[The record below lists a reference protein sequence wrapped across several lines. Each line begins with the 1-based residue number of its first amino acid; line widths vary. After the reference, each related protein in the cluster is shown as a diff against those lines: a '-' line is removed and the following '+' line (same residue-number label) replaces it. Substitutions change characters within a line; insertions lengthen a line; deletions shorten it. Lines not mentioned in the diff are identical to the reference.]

1 MGFFDDRLKQFR
13 QKAPMMGTLGG
24 PGYGEFPLGSAGPRV
39 DPRDP
44 NYRPP
49 PRPSGGNPNPFNNPL
64 FSDPGLGG
72 EGGRGGDRQV
82 ISPPQFPDG
91 KRRGPQLPPTIPI
104 VRPPS
109 SGGPQL
115 PPTIPIVRPPSS
127 GGGFFDR
134 LEPKLPPRLPPTIPI
149 FQPINPWQKERGPV
163 NGGINPVVGKRP
175 DGSDIRLFDQ
185 DNPNRQGPGQIPP
198 TDPSGPGDVILDG
211 PFMPPMRTMDFQ
223 DANNNGIDDR
233 DEVTGGPAPMPGGP
247 VRIPQP
253 RTQFPGGGV
262 LEDIFGR
269 RPPKLPPMRPPE
281 GGGSDEG
288 LFGNQNKAGY
298 DRILSNLY
306 QDQYRN
312 QGSPY
317 AAQADYLMNRP
328 VFDRGVRTD
337 NPMFTFQKKD
347 DPFATMSSQQYIRD
361 EADAAALANQ
371 QAAQAEQERIAAEEA
386 AAEQA
391 AADAKTAEE
400 AAIAAAEQ
408 ERVAAEK
415 AAAEAATIA
424 EADRI
429 AAEMAAEQ
437 EAAAAAAAQQAAAAE
452 AAAAQQAAEAE
463 SQRLAEEAE
472 AQRMADVQA
481 RIDAM
486 ESRFGGF
493 EGRFGGFDPAAV
505 QERIAAAQEAARAAA
520 EEAAANSAVV
530 SNIDPD
536 IQERINALQGEFGRF
551 GNFDPAAIQASI
563 AAAQE
568 AAANNAAAI
577 ENTPAVD
584 PDLQAR
590 IDAMQNE
597 VGGLG
602 RRFEGFD
609 PRNVQ
614 ANIAA
619 ARQAAEDARAKAAA
633 NEAAVAAV
641 PEFDASDIQARI
653 AELGGRFGNL
663 GERVNRI
670 SEREIPQF
678 DASSINQRIDALA
691 NREIPQFDDSAIQ
704 ARIAELGGRFGT
716 LGDRVNKISE
726 REIPQFDDSAIQSRI
741 DALANREIPQFD
753 DSAIQARI
761 DALANREIPQ
771 FDASDIQARIRDLG
785 GRVNQISE
793 REIPRFDDSAIR
805 QQIEDLRSTIPTG
818 IPAAE
823 VPPMLPGTGTVPGV
837 KINTDTL
844 PGNLTGIGDGR
855 ATPLPSR
862 PVKPLPSVKGPA
874 PIKMQPIKP
883 PRPVRPT
890 PRPSPT
896 QPPTRTIMPI
906 KTPPPPKRTTTP
918 IKRAPIKTAPTPIK
932 RAPIKTA
939 PTPIKRAPIKRT
951 PIKRAPIKPV
961 KSAPPKKTTTKRPA
975 PRGRVTDKRTRRGR
989 GR

>member
-39 DPRDP
+39 SPR
-44 NYRPP
+44 NEIFIPP
-49 PRPSGGNPNPFNNPL
+49 PRPGGGNPNPFNNPL

-72 EGGRGGDRQV
+72 EGGRGGDPQV
-82 ISPPQFPDG
+82 IYPGGSKKFAEENYGRIRNPIPQFPDVPDG
-91 KRRGPQLPPTIPI
+91 PRRGPQLPPTIPI
-104 VRPPS
+104 FQPPS
-109 SGGPQL
+109 SGGQSYSD
-115 PPTIPIVRPPSS
+115 VVNA
-127 GGGFFDR
+127 GG
-134 LEPKLPPRLPPTIPI
+134 
-149 FQPINPWQKERGPV
+149 
-163 NGGINPVVGKRP
+163 GGINPVVGQRP

-198 TDPSGPGDVILDG
+198 MAPSDPGDLIVDG
-211 PFMPPMRTMDFQ
+211 PMPPMRTMDFQ
-223 DANNNGIDDR
+223 DANGNGIDDR
-233 DEVTGGPAPMPGGP
+233 DEVRGGPAPMPGGP
-247 VRIPQP
+247 VRLPQP
-253 RTQFPGGGV
+253 RPRLPGGGKI
-262 LEDIFGR
+262 LEDIFGKGR
-269 RPPKLPPMRPPE
+269 NDPPRMPPKLPPLRPPMTPPE
-281 GGGSDEG
+281 SGGSDEG

-337 NPMFTFQKKD
+337 NPMFTFEKKD
-347 DPFATMSSQQYIRD
+347 DPFATMSSQQYLRD
-361 EADAAALANQ
+361 EADQAALAAQ

-415 AAAEAATIA
+415 AAAEAAAIA

-429 AAEMAAEQ
+429 AEEAAAA
-437 EAAAAAAAQQAAAAE
+437 EAAAAAAAAQEAAAAE
-452 AAAAQQAAEAE
+452 AAAAQMAAEAE

-472 AQRMADVQA
+472 AQRMADFQA

-486 ESRFGGF
+486 EGRFGGF

-505 QERIAAAQEAARAAA
+505 QERIAAAQEAARAA
-520 EEAAANSAVV
+520 EEQAAANAAVV

-568 AAANNAAAI
+568 AAASNAAAI

-584 PDLQAR
+584 PALQAR

-619 ARQAAEDARAKAAA
+619 ARQAAEDARAKASA

-641 PEFDASDIQARI
+641 PQFDASDIQARI

-678 DASSINQRIDALA
+678 D
-691 NREIPQFDDSAIQ
+691 
-704 ARIAELGGRFGT
+704 
-716 LGDRVNKISE
+716 
-726 REIPQFDDSAIQSRI
+726 DSAIQS
-741 DALANREIPQFD
+741 
-753 DSAIQARI
+753 RI

-793 REIPRFDDSAIR
+793 REIPQFDDSAIR
-805 QQIEDLRSTIPTG
+805 RQIEDLRSTIPTG

-837 KINTDTL
+837 KINTDIL

-855 ATPLPSR
+855 ATPLPKTR
-862 PVKPLPSVKGPA
+862 TRQTVKTPPPPTRTIMPVA
-874 PIKMQPIKP
+874 P
-883 PRPVRPT
+883 
-890 PRPSPT
+890 
-896 QPPTRTIMPI
+896 QPPTRTIMPVRPPGRPISIPTVPNPPKKKLPPKRRTVKTPPPIKSGPPKRQPI
-906 KTPPPPKRTTTP
+906 KTPPPPKR
-918 IKRAPIKTAPTPIK
+918 APTPIK
-932 RAPIKTA
+932 RAPVKTA
-939 PTPIKRAPIKRT
+939 PP
-951 PIKRAPIKPV
+951 KRAPIKPV
-961 KSAPPKKTTTKRPA
+961 KSAPPKKTTTRRPA
-975 PRGRVTDKRTRRGR
+975 PRGRVTDKRTTRGR

>member
-1 MGFFDDRLKQFR
+1 
-13 QKAPMMGTLGG
+13 MMGTLGG

-49 PRPSGGNPNPFNNPL
+49 PRPGGGNPNPFNNPL

-82 ISPPQFPDG
+82 ISPGGSRRFAEENYGRIKNPFPQFPDG
-91 KRRGPQLPPTIPI
+91 KRRGPQLPP
-104 VRPPS
+104 
-109 SGGPQL
+109 
-115 PPTIPIVRPPSS
+115 
-127 GGGFFDR
+127 
-134 LEPKLPPRLPPTIPI
+134 PKLPPRLPPTIPI
-149 FQPINPWQKERGPV
+149 FQQPPRTGGQTYSDVV
-163 NGGINPVVGKRP
+163 NAGGGGINPVVGQRP

-198 TDPSGPGDVILDG
+198 MTAPRTGPGDLIVDG
-211 PFMPPMRTMDFQ
+211 PIFNDPMPPMRTMDFQ
-223 DANNNGIDDR
+223 DANGNGIDDR
-233 DEVTGGPAPMPGGP
+233 DENTQAP
-247 VRIPQP
+247 RP
-253 RTQFPGGGV
+253 RLPGGGKI
-262 LEDIFGR
+262 LEDIFGKGRDDPSR
-269 RPPKLPPMRPPE
+269 RPPKLPPLRPPMAPPE
-281 GGGSDEG
+281 SGGSDEG

-337 NPMFTFQKKD
+337 NPMFTFEKKD
-347 DPFATMSSQQYIRD
+347 DPFATMSSQQYLRD
-361 EADAAALANQ
+361 EADQAALAAQ

-386 AAEQA
+386 AAAQA

-415 AAAEAATIA
+415 AAAEAAAIA

-429 AAEMAAEQ
+429 AEEAAAQEQ
-437 EAAAAAAAQQAAAAE
+437 AAAAAAAQEAAAAE

-472 AQRMADVQA
+472 AQRMADFQA

-486 ESRFGGF
+486 EGRFGGF

-505 QERIAAAQEAARAAA
+505 QERIAAAQEAARAA
-520 EEAAANSAVV
+520 EEQAAANAAVV

-584 PDLQAR
+584 PALQAR

-641 PEFDASDIQARI
+641 PQFDASDIQARI

-663 GERVNRI
+663 GDRVNRI

-678 DASSINQRIDALA
+678 DASAINQRIDALA

-704 ARIAELGGRFGT
+704 ERIRELGGRFGT

-753 DSAIQARI
+753 
-761 DALANREIPQ
+761 
-771 FDASDIQARIRDLG
+771 ASDIQARIRDLG

-793 REIPRFDDSAIR
+793 REIPQFDDSAIR
-805 QQIEDLRSTIPTG
+805 RQIEDLRSTIPTG

-855 ATPLPSR
+855 ATPLPKTRTRQTVKTPPPTRSIM
-862 PVKPLPSVKGPA
+862 PVA
-874 PIKMQPIKP
+874 P
-883 PRPVRPT
+883 R
-890 PRPSPT
+890 
-896 QPPTRTIMPI
+896 PPTRTIMPVRPPGRPI
-906 KTPPPPKRTTTP
+906 SIPTVPNPPKKKLPPKRRTVKTPPPPKR
-918 IKRAPIKTAPTPIK
+918 APTPIK
-932 RAPIKTA
+932 RAPVKTA
-939 PTPIKRAPIKRT
+939 PPKRT
-951 PIKRAPIKPV
+951 PIKPV
-961 KSAPPKKTTTKRPA
+961 KSAPPKKTTTRRPA